1 MALSEVHMLRVFENE
16 VQEKIFGGKWDEVAG
31 DWGEDYTT
39 KSFMICTPHQI
50 L

>member
-1 MALSEVHMLRVFENE
+1 MALNEEHMLRVFEKE
-16 VQEKIFGGKWDEVAG
+16 VKKISGGKWDEVAG